1 MVLII
6 LCYYFWNCDN
16 DNIQNEKDWKKNWH
30 FNTLIGNGVRIRKWN
45 ECNVMIILW
54 TWRKF
59 TISLVEFIKIYKEL
73 KFIEIWKGIIEQLVN
88 YIKKLIHELS
98 RRKSM
103 TFN

>member
-30 FNTLIGNGVRIRKWN
+30 FNTLNGNGVRIRKCN

-54 TWRKF
+54 TWREF

-88 YIKKLIHELS
+88 LYKKINPWIK
-98 RRKSM
+98 
-103 TFN
+103 